1 MTVFKSS
8 NVKSKW
14 IIIFCQVKYWVKR
27 RKKLKWK
34 RREERKSEEEIDL
47 KSQSQS
53 QS

>member
-27 RKKLKWK
+27 KKLKWK
-34 RREERKSEEEIDL
+34 RREARESEQEIDL

-53 QS
+53 